1 VLLVSAGS
9 VEALNRNLAG
19 LCKQPALDL
28 PEQTLTEEAAQRQA
42 ALHWL
47 QANPDWLLIL
57 DNVDTTE
64 AAAEV
69 ESLLPQL
76 SGGQLVNTTRL
87 RNWSAAVQLHEVE
100 VLTPEDATAFLL
112 ERTAG
117 RRREAADDTSE
128 ARAIAVE
135 DLGGLALALEQ
146 AGAYICQRRL
156 SLSAYRS
163 QWQSNRQVVLAW
175 NEPRLTQ
182 YDRNLATNWI
192 TSYQQVS
199 VAAHT
204 LLRRLAW
211 ICLALAIFP
220 GFDDRGPNHLED
232 VGLTGEMLAQGV
244 PGALI
249 TAGFENVSEGARP
262 HQPPI
267 LPGALNEQGQL
278 GRAEID
284 LGDFGEQ
291 STIEIWR
298 ALETSAGRLAG
309 SVHGR
314 EQPAEHVI
322 GSVALLATVLKRE
335 RKLPIRKHPPVFG
348 EHAQNALQDEPLRLL
363 RAELLCPCSLGLEI
377 REQVAHGLRL
387 LLSDTNLVVAKQRLF
402 RRLAEES

>member
-1 VLLVSAGS
+1 VLLVSGGS

-19 LCKQPALDL
+19 LCNPSALDL

-47 QANPDWLLIL
+47 QTNPGWLLIL
-57 DNVDTTE
+57 DNVDTPE

-69 ESLLPQL
+69 VTLLPQL
-76 SGGQLVNTTRL
+76 SGGQLVISTRV
-87 RNWSAAVQLHEVE
+87 RNWSAAVQLQEVE

-182 YDRNLATNWI
+182 YDRNLATTWL

-199 VAAHT
+199 EAART

-211 ICLALAIFP
+211 ICLALAIRASQGSMIVGRTTLRMSASLVKCWPRACLVRSSLLASKMFP
-220 GFDDRGPNHLED
+220 KVLGHTSRQSS
-232 VGLTGEMLAQGV
+232 LAHSTSWASWEELRSIWGILGNSPPLKYGV
-244 PGALI
+244 P
-249 TAGFENVSEGARP
+249 
-262 HQPPI
+262 
-267 LPGALNEQGQL
+267 
-278 GRAEID
+278 
-284 LGDFGEQ
+284 
-291 STIEIWR
+291 
-298 ALETSAGRLAG
+298 
-309 SVHGR
+309 
-314 EQPAEHVI
+314 
-322 GSVALLATVLKRE
+322 LKR
-335 RKLPIRKHPPVFG
+335 PPGVSPGVFM
-348 EHAQNALQDEPLRLL
+348 
-363 RAELLCPCSLGLEI
+363 AENSPPST
-377 REQVAHGLRL
+377 
-387 LLSDTNLVVAKQRLF
+387 S
-402 RRLAEES
+402 